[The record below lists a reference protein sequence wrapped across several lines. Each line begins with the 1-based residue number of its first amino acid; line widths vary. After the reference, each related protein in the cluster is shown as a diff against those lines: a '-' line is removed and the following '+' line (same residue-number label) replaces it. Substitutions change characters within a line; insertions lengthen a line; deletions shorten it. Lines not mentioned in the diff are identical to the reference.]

1 VKKAKKTKGESEK
14 LTEIIEIA
22 RRNLVNFRKTVLVTS
37 EDEVLPAPFHFDW
50 SHYLLESKKNIA
62 IEAFRESAKTQY
74 VLRAFPH
81 YALMFPDTSRDY
93 IVLIKQNTTLAQ
105 NKLKEI
111 EQEYESNPALQA
123 NCKKIIEKS
132 GQVLNVDIKQP
143 NGKKIN
149 VRIEAYGKGSS
160 IRGLA
165 NLDRR
170 PKIVICDDLQDTE
183 DSRSDT
189 VMESDWK
196 WFLSDVHFLGQNSRI
211 FMIGNNLGEKCI
223 LEQVERFKDE
233 IGFDFVRLPICNADG
248 VPHWPSKYKAE
259 EIQLEKEAFNR
270 MGRIDVWLRERMCIA
285 VGEETRC
292 FNEED
297 YRYFHMPTDRHKPHD
312 KNRYAT
318 LDPASSK
325 NPESCLRSIIVN
337 EVDVDNNWFLQDCR
351 YGRWDSK
358 ELIDQMFEVVDM
370 WGIKDFG
377 IEKGQYK
384 DIIEPFLFEEM
395 KKRNVFFDVIPLE
408 HGKIGSKLERIKMLQ
423 PRFKA
428 HSIYFPQDAAWL
440 PELKT
445 ELAGVT
451 KDAIKSLYIDC
462 VDALAMQTQIAK
474 RPYRTVG
481 ERQIGKTLPRT
492 CLQGDVFADA

>member
-1 VKKAKKTKGESEK
+1 MDDKKVSEV
-14 LTEIIEIA
+14 IEIA

-37 EDEVLPAPFHFDW
+37 SDEVLPAPFHFDW
-50 SHYLLESKKNIA
+50 SHYLLEGKKNIA

-81 YALMFPDTSRDY
+81 YSLMFPDTSRDY

-111 EQEYESNPALQA
+111 EQEYESNPALLA
-123 NCKKIIEKS
+123 NCKKIVEKS
-132 GQVLNVDIKQP
+132 GQVFNVDIKMPGQ
-143 NGKKIN
+143 KKMNI
-149 VRIEAYGKGSS
+149 RIEAYGKGSA

-170 PKIVICDDLQDTE
+170 PKIVICDDLQDS
-183 DSRSDT
+183 DDARSDT
-189 VMESDWK
+189 ILDSDWK

-211 FMIGNNLGEKCI
+211 FMIGNNLGERCI
-223 LEQVERFKDE
+223 LEQVERFKNE
-233 IGFDFVRLPICNADG
+233 IGFDFVRLPVCDADG
-248 VPHWPSKYKAE
+248 NPHWPSKYKKE
-259 EIQLEKEAFNR
+259 EIQKEKEAFDR

-285 VGEETRC
+285 VGEETRV
-292 FNEED
+292 FNEDD
-297 YRYFHMPTDRHKPHD
+297 YRYYHQSTDLTKAHD
-312 KNRYAT
+312 RNRYAA

-325 NPESCLRSIIVN
+325 NPESCLRAIVVN
-337 EVDVDNNWFLQDCR
+337 EVDIDNNWFIPEVR

-358 ELIDQMFEVVDM
+358 ELIDHMFEVVVM
-370 WGIKDFG
+370 WGIREFG
-377 IEKGQYK
+377 IEKGQYR
-384 DIIEPFLFEEM
+384 DIIEPFIYEEM
-395 KKRNVFFDVIPLE
+395 KKRNIFFDIIPLE

-428 HSIYFPQDAAWL
+428 HQIYFAEGAKWL

-451 KDAIKSLYIDC
+451 KDGIKSLYIDC
-462 VDALAMQTQIAK
+462 VDALAMLTQLSK

-481 ERQIGKTLPRT
+481 ERQIGKKLPRVAT
-492 CLQGDVFADA
+492 TGEVLD